1 MGATVMRRT
10 APSPPTG
17 FTLVEAVISAAL
29 ILVITV
35 GIMPLFTRS
44 LVKNLEG
51 RESTLSTNHSR
62 STTEA
67 NYPLPLDRDQLRPA
81 VGDISRV
88 MCSKYVRDSGWEPYA
103 CGSPQPDAEWLRQ
116 SVVEQYNINE
126 IYDADTKNGVPT
138 FQNPTAGYA
147 FADDQLDS
155 FVHIRQLVAITEGQ
169 REQDSPFGAGRRVDI
184 VDLRGF

>member
-1 MGATVMRRT
+1 MQRT
-10 APSPPTG
+10 TKPSGDG

-51 RESTLSTNHSR
+51 RESTQSTNHSR
-62 STTEA
+62 STTEE

-81 VGDISRV
+81 VGDTSKTV
-88 MCSKYVRDSGWEPYA
+88 CSKYVRGSGWEPYA
-103 CGSPQPDAEWLRQ
+103 CGTPQPDAEWLRT

-138 FQNPTAGYA
+138 FRNPTPGYA
-147 FADDQLDS
+147 FTDDQFDA

-169 REQDSPFGAGRRVDI
+169 REQDSPFGAGRRVDL